1 MPVAPPRARMRPSK
15 AAKRPRSEAKPP
27 KAEGRGSRSNRQP
40 ERERSASAK
49 ARLRGAVRRAVAR
62 DLDRVA
68 ALWCAIT
75 EHHARLDPLFTLR
88 PDAAAEI
95 DALLRTQLADSDA
108 AVFVWEE
115 RGDVPGFCI
124 VRIDRAPPILAE
136 TTRAEITD
144 LGVRPAARRR
154 GIGRALAAAATG
166 WARGCGVRRVEVQVA
181 SRNAEGQAFWRAL
194 GYGDLMD
201 VLHRR
206 L

>member
-1 MPVAPPRARMRPSK
+1 MPVAPP
-15 AAKRPRSEAKPP
+15 SE
-27 KAEGRGSRSNRQP
+27 GRQP

-49 ARLRGAVRRAVAR
+49 ARQDGAVRRAVAR

-95 DALLRTQLADSDA
+95 DALLRTQLADPDA

-144 LGVRPAARRR
+144 LGVRPAVRRR

>member
-1 MPVAPPRARMRPSK
+1 MPIAPPRA
-15 AAKRPRSEAKPP
+15 EAKSKGDRATPDRTP
-27 KAEGRGSRSNRQP
+27 AERYRCDGRQP

-49 ARLRGAVRRAVAR
+49 VRQGAVRRAVAR

-75 EHHARLDPLFTLR
+75 EHHAKLDPLFTLR
-88 PDAAAEI
+88 PDAGAEI
-95 DALLRTQLADSDA
+95 DALLAAQFADPDA
-108 AVFVWEE
+108 AVFVWVQG
-115 RGDVPGFCI
+115 GDLPGFCI

-136 TTRAEITD
+136 TARAEITD

-154 GIGRALAAAATG
+154 GIGRALVAEATG
-166 WARGCGVRRVEVQVA
+166 WVRGRGVRRIEVQVA

-201 VLHRR
+201 VLQRR